1 MSLATE
7 RTNYRLDK
15 ILTMF
20 DASLGTSGSGAPYS
34 VKEIVDTVTLGEL
47 VIGWDAHAVERN
59 AEDTAWI
66 LGGDGT
72 SWRLRIT
79 RVVDNDL
86 SYWPMDGTFP
96 DEAQIQIGEV
106 VQDIF
111 SFSLFGADFNTSSFI
126 RYDDQPTLM
135 SNGDALFS
143 NGRLDGH
150 YRTLLA
156 PSIAQNVTFSGV
168 IVTLDA
174 AITPPTT
181 QPVQAR
187 IATGDALNLVLS
199 NPKEIWVQIVEE
211 ATFPTTIP
219 DGTEA
224 GIATFDKTMSV
235 ISRVRVSEF
244 AVIRYQGEIWGV
256 ENVAQAG
263 ARGRFWQV
271 GLRRRTSGVSV

>member
-1 MSLATE
+1 MPLATE

-15 ILTMF
+15 ILTMY

-59 AEDTAWI
+59 AADTAWI

-86 SYWPMDGTFP
+86 SYWSMDGTFP

-106 VQDIF
+106 VQDIA
-111 SFSLFGADFNTSSFI
+111 SFSLFGTDFNTSSFV
-126 RYDDQPTLM
+126 RYDDQPTIQ

-143 NGRLDGH
+143 NGRRDGH

-174 AITPPTT
+174 AIPPPTT

-199 NPKEIWVQIVEE
+199 NGKDIWVQIAEE

-224 GIATFDKTMSV
+224 GIATFDKTMTV

-244 AVIRYQGEIWGV
+244 AVIRYMGEIWGV

-271 GLRRRTSGVSV
+271 DLRRRTSGVSV

>member
-1 MSLATE
+1 MPLATE

-15 ILTMF
+15 ILTMY

-96 DEAQIQIGEV
+96 DEAQIQIGDV
-106 VQDIF
+106 VQDID
-111 SFSLFGADFNTSSFI
+111 SFSLFGADFNTSPFV
-126 RYDDQPTLM
+126 RYDDQPTLQ

-143 NGRLDGH
+143 NGRRDGH

-156 PSIAQNVTFSGV
+156 PSIAQNVIFAGV

-174 AITPPTT
+174 AIPPPST

-199 NPKEIWVQIVEE
+199 NPKDIWVHILEE

-224 GIATFDKTMSV
+224 GIATFDKTMTV
-235 ISRVRVSEF
+235 ISRKRVSEF
-244 AVIRYQGEIWGV
+244 AVIRYQGEVWGV

>member
-1 MSLATE
+1 M
-7 RTNYRLDK
+7 
-15 ILTMF
+15 LTMF

-47 VIGWDAHAVERN
+47 LIGWDAHAVERN
-59 AEDTAWI
+59 EADDAWI

-79 RVVDNDL
+79 RVVDNNL
-86 SYWPMDGTFP
+86 SYWPLDGSFP
-96 DEAQIQIGEV
+96 DEAQIQIGDV
-106 VQDIF
+106 IQDIV
-111 SFSLFGADFNTSSFI
+111 SFSLFGTDFNTSSLI
-126 RYDDQPTLM
+126 RYDDQPTIQ

-143 NGRLDGH
+143 NGRLHGH
-150 YRTLLA
+150 SRTLLA
-156 PSIAQNVTFSGV
+156 PPIARNVTFSGV

-174 AITPPTT
+174 AIPPATV
-181 QPVQAR
+181 QPVQAS
-187 IATGDALNLVLS
+187 IGTEDGLNLVLS
-199 NPKEIWVQIVEE
+199 NPKDIWVQITEE

-235 ISRVRVSEF
+235 ISRTRVSEF
-244 AVIRYQGEIWGV
+244 AVIRYMGEIWGV
-256 ENVAQAG
+256 EAVAQVG